1 MDRTGGALCY
11 IPDRVCRLV
20 ITTMVLHNICID
32 HGISWETE
40 FVPEIEEIQDGI
52 PIDLITSG
60 QLVRQSVIE
69 EYFN

>member
-1 MDRTGGALCY
+1 MA
-11 IPDRVCRLV
+11 
-20 ITTMVLHNICID
+20 TMVLHNICID

-60 QLVRQSVIE
+60 H
-69 EYFN
+69 